1 MNQKELV
8 EAFVR
13 GVTRDATN
21 YEPDRD
27 SDFEAEFTARRVV
40 PPLPHANGMPLD
52 VSRREPR
59 PRLPVWEDGRRR
71 FEPVPKEALRSD
83 DELGFQPSNDR
94 KIVTY
99 SLEKYC

>member
-27 SDFEAEFTARRVV
+27 SDFRGRVYC
-40 PPLPHANGMPLD
+40 AT
-52 VSRREPR
+52 
-59 PRLPVWEDGRRR
+59 RLQRDAAGCLGR
-71 FEPVPKEALRSD
+71 
-83 DELGFQPSNDR
+83 
-94 KIVTY
+94 
-99 SLEKYC
+99 

>member
-27 SDFEAEFTARRVV
+27 SDFEPEFTARRVC
-40 PPLPHANGMPLD
+40 NGMPLD
-52 VSRREPR
+52 VLVGESTRTATSFSC
-59 PRLPVWEDGRRR
+59 VGRWAA
-71 FEPVPKEALRSD
+71 ALRASA
-83 DELGFQPSNDR
+83 ERSAAIG
-94 KIVTY
+94 
-99 SLEKYC
+99 

>member
-52 VSRREPR
+52 VLVGESTRTATSSSC
-59 PRLPVWEDGRRR
+59 VGRWAA
-71 FEPVPKEALRSD
+71 ALRASA
-83 DELGFQPSNDR
+83 ERSAAIG
-94 KIVTY
+94 
-99 SLEKYC
+99 

>member
-27 SDFEAEFTARRVV
+27 SDFEAEFTARRVCQRDAAGC
-40 PPLPHANGMPLD
+40 L
-52 VSRREPR
+52 
-59 PRLPVWEDGRRR
+59 GR
-71 FEPVPKEALRSD
+71 
-83 DELGFQPSNDR
+83 
-94 KIVTY
+94 
-99 SLEKYC
+99 